1 MLEKLNVEGEKLG
14 VWRELMGGVGEW
26 DGKRK
31 KNVIF
36 GNVWELEQLSSW
48 ELKELYQVALSVNQ

>member
-1 MLEKLNVEGEKLG
+1 MEGEKLR
-14 VWRELMGGVGEW
+14 VWRELMGGAGEW

-48 ELKELYQVALSVNQ
+48 ELKVLYQVAFSVNQ